1 VGRAS
6 SAARVLYVTQLDPS
20 HKFGS
25 LEECIATLAAQS
37 RARGGLLVPVFCGPV
52 PAGLRDRLAAS
63 NAPFEPSLDLQT
75 WRWDLAKRLLDLVD
89 RYAIGVVDFSFYA
102 PLSPYVTLL
111 RAMRPRLRL
120 VYTDHR
126 SRLPGVARSTR
137 MRHILRRIALNQY
150 RTILA
155 ISDFTYRALSKDGFP
170 RLARCHLFIN
180 PARFRA
186 DSTAREQVRAE
197 LGAGR
202 SFVALVVANLIP
214 WKGVDVALRAM
225 AAASQSAKLW
235 IVGSGPELEKLRV
248 LANELGLGSRV
259 CFVGEQ
265 RDASLYLKG
274 ADCLICPSLWQEAMG
289 FVNLE
294 AMASSLPVIAS
305 RIGGIP
311 EFVANET
318 TGLLVDPGSVQQT
331 AMALRRL
338 IDSPDLCRKLGRSG
352 VTRVRVRYSE
362 EACLGLYLKNYD
374 IIAGISDGRLD
385 CHHLK
390 DGRDRHVTGASD
402 A

>member
-1 VGRAS
+1 MGRAL

-20 HKFGS
+20 RKFGS
-25 LEECIATLAAQS
+25 LEECITTLAAQS
-37 RARGGLLVPVFCGPV
+37 GARGGLLMPVFCGPV
-52 PAGLRDRLAAS
+52 PVDLRDRLAAS

-75 WRWDLAKRLLDLVD
+75 WRWDFAKRLLDLVD

-150 RTILA
+150 HTILA

-197 LGAGR
+197 LGAD
-202 SFVALVVANLIP
+202 SNFVALVVAHLIP

-235 IVGSGPELEKLRV
+235 IIGNGPQLEKLRI
-248 LANELGLGSRV
+248 LANELRLGSRV
-259 CFVGEQ
+259 CFVGER
-265 RDASLYLKG
+265 RDTSLYLKG

-318 TGLLVDPGSVQQT
+318 TGLLVDPGSVEQT
-331 AMALRRL
+331 AIALRRL
-338 IDSPDLCRKLGRSG
+338 IDSPDLCRKLGRNG

-385 CHHLK
+385 RHDLK
-390 DGRDRHVTGASD
+390 GGRDRHVTETSD

>member
-1 VGRAS
+1 
-6 SAARVLYVTQLDPS
+6 
-20 HKFGS
+20 
-25 LEECIATLAAQS
+25 
-37 RARGGLLVPVFCGPV
+37 
-52 PAGLRDRLAAS
+52 
-63 NAPFEPSLDLQT
+63 
-75 WRWDLAKRLLDLVD
+75 VD
-89 RYAIGVVDFSFYA
+89 RYAIGVVDFSFYS

-137 MRHILRRIALNQY
+137 IRYILHRIAFNQY
-150 RTILA
+150 HTILA
-155 ISDFTYRALSKDGFP
+155 ISDFTYRALSKDGYP

-180 PARFRA
+180 PARFHA
-186 DSTAREQVRAE
+186 DSAAREQVRDE
-197 LGAGR
+197 LGAG
-202 SFVALVVANLIP
+202 SNFVALVVGHLIP
-214 WKGVDVALRAM
+214 WKGLDVALRAI
-225 AAASQSAKLW
+225 AAASHSAKLW
-235 IVGSGPELEKLRV
+235 IVGNGPELEKLRI
-248 LANELGLGSRV
+248 LANELRLGSRV
-259 CFVGEQ
+259 RFVGEQ
-265 RDASLYLKG
+265 RDVSLYLKG

-318 TGLLVDPGSVQQT
+318 TGLLVDPGSVEQT
-331 AMALRRL
+331 ALALRRL
-338 IDSPDLCRKLGRSG
+338 IDSPDLCRKLGRNG

-362 EACLGLYLKNYD
+362 EACLELYLKNYD

-385 CHHLK
+385 CGDLEG
-390 DGRDRHVTGASD
+390 GRDRHVTGASD

>member
-1 VGRAS
+1 MGRAMA
-6 SAARVLYVTQLDPS
+6 AARVLYVTQLDPS

-25 LEECIATLAAQS
+25 LEECIVTLAAQS
-37 RARGGLLVPVFCGPV
+37 RARGGVLLPVFCGPV
-52 PAGLRDRLAAS
+52 PLALRDRFAAS
-63 NAPFEPSLDLQT
+63 NAPFEPSLDLQN
-75 WRWDLAKRLLDLVD
+75 WRWDLAKRVLDLVD
-89 RYAIGVVDFSFYA
+89 RHAIDVVDFSFYS

-111 RAMRPRLRL
+111 RVMRPRLRL

-150 RTILA
+150 HTILA
-155 ISDFTYRALSKDGFP
+155 ISDFVYRALSKDGYP

-180 PARFRA
+180 PGRFCA

-197 LGAGR
+197 LGAG
-202 SFVALVVANLIP
+202 SNFVALVVAHLIP

-225 AAASQSAKLW
+225 AAASCSAKIW
-235 IVGSGPELEKLRV
+235 IVGNGPELEKLRV
-248 LANELGLGSRV
+248 LANELGLGSRA

-294 AMASSLPVIAS
+294 AMAGGLPVVAS

-318 TGLLVDPGSVQQT
+318 TGLLVDPGSVEQT
-331 AMALRRL
+331 AIALRRL
-338 IDSPDLCRKLGRSG
+338 MDSPDLCQRLGRNG
-352 VTRVRVRYSE
+352 VTRARTRYSV
-362 EACLGLYLKNYD
+362 EACLGLYLENYD
-374 IIAGISDGRLD
+374 LITGISDGRVD
-385 CHHLK
+385 CN
-390 DGRDRHVTGASD
+390 DVRGGRNRHVT
-402 A
+402 

>member
-1 VGRAS
+1 MGHAL

-52 PAGLRDRLAAS
+52 PADLRDRLTAS

-89 RYAIGVVDFSFYA
+89 RYAIGVVDFSFYS

-126 SRLPGVARSTR
+126 SRLPGVARPTW
-137 MRHILRRIALNQY
+137 MRHTLRRIALNQY
-150 RTILA
+150 HTVLA
-155 ISDFTYRALSKDGFP
+155 ISDFTYRALRKDGYP

-180 PARFRA
+180 PGRFRA

-197 LGAGR
+197 LGAG
-202 SFVALVVANLIP
+202 SNFVALVVAHLIP
-214 WKGVDVALRAM
+214 WKGVNVALRAM
-225 AAASQSAKLW
+225 TAASQSAKLW
-235 IVGSGPELEKLRV
+235 IVGNGPELGKLRI
-248 LANELGLGSRV
+248 LANELRLGSRV

-265 RDASLYLKG
+265 RDVSLYLKG

-318 TGLLVDPGSVQQT
+318 TGLLVDPGSVEQI
-331 AMALRRL
+331 AIALRRL
-338 IDSPDLCRKLGRSG
+338 MDSPDLCRKLGRNG

-385 CHHLK
+385 CHGLK
-390 DGRDRHVTGASD
+390 GGRDSYATGASD